1 MIKISLKTLLK
12 LKTSLKHGVC
22 KTTQFEVSSQ
32 FSKFSRFKTIQ
43 QYSGSSHQQIKQDFY
58 NVVQLVI

>member
-1 MIKISLKTLLK
+1 MKISLKTLLK

-22 KTTQFEVSSQ
+22 KTTQFEVSQ